1 MIKSAAI
8 LLPWRIIS
16 QQFVR
21 ALKTR
26 VPTPFSCKRFNRPIA
41 ISRGTLASV
50 RFDSAPLPWR
60 AKRKRGAQLSVG
72 SADRTD
78 LQRPYLNY
86 SEKLISFFLPST
98 PRKPFERFRV
108 WRGPRVQ
115 GESRNENDRPIAP
128 PPERTG
134 RVIRWTLPFVPL
146 IILSPRKAKRNTH
159 VRARTQVRRVP
170 YVLISFFDVLSFCV
184 LSGFHRCVRQVEYF
198 CITYTKFFWNIFKS
212 FNFININIEYFI
224 NININA

>member
-1 MIKSAAI
+1 MIKSAAV

-60 AKRKRGAQLSVG
+60 AKRKRGAQLSIG

-146 IILSPRKAKRNTH
+146 IILSPERRKGTH
-159 VRARTQVRRVP
+159 TYVHVHRYGACRTFSYHFLMYYSLAYYLYFIDAFARM
-170 YVLISFFDVLSFCV
+170 
-184 LSGFHRCVRQVEYF
+184 EYF
-198 CITYTKFFWNIFKS
+198 CITLY
-212 FNFININIEYFI
+212 
-224 NININA
+224 